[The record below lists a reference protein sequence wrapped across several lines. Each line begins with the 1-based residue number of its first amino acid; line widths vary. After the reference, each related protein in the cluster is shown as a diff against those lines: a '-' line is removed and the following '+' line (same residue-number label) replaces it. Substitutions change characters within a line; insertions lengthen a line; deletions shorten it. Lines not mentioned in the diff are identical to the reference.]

1 MVTWYNDESIWWTV
15 SGHLLVVTGKVRYP
29 GTLLYSYFMHSIPD
43 LDPVDELL
51 LLCGE
56 KPPADVGWLGEDI
69 FVGQFD
75 VDPFDLGA
83 NGIGTKGWG
92 LRPSTRNIR
101 IDNLQKT
108 KQQNLITSK
117 LNTQEKY
124 FNVGRSDDS
133 K

>member
-1 MVTWYNDESIWWTV
+1 MRNV
-15 SGHLLVVTGKVRYP
+15 
-29 GTLLYSYFMHSIPD
+29 PD

-69 FVGQFD
+69 FVDEFD

-83 NGIGTKGWG
+83 NGIGAKGRG

-101 IDNLQKT
+101 IDDLQQTRNNKSC
-108 KQQNLITSK
+108 ITWRIVKIEHKENISI
-117 LNTQEKY
+117 
-124 FNVGRSDDS
+124 FNVGRSAL
-133 K
+133 